1 MLEFST
7 VRSWVV
13 ASTIFYAATIG
24 GCRTFSEQQAFLDD
38 AINAGQGLLAAT
50 GAAHQVAQAS
60 APRVATPAPT
70 PLPHPPAAGTA
81 PSPTGYN
88 QRESFE
94 DCAKMFRAAG
104 DPNGAAIC
112 AARAQN
118 MQSIPMP
125 R

>member
-1 MLEFST
+1 MNKLSR

-13 ASTIFYAATIG
+13 ASTFFYAATIG
-24 GCRTFSEQQAFLDD
+24 GCGSFSEQQAFLDD
-38 AINAGQGLLAAT
+38 AISITSSALAVT
-50 GAAHQVAQAS
+50 GAANQVAHAN

-81 PSPTGYN
+81 PNPTGYN

-104 DPNGAAIC
+104 DPNGAAVC